1 MKLINFNEFL
11 AFKKMR
17 EKMGIPE
24 DYKPNFES
32 SEAILREIKFKE
44 IKTKGLDISI
54 DELYVAEDK
63 TLEHKDFPG
72 QKMLVYIRDFMGD
85 YVKNEKDMSSFP
97 KFHIS
102 WCSTLDTMHKSKKYD
117 RYVVSQ
123 RNDGIFLLNKTLS
136 GKVVKKDIELELLV
150 CKNCLKNL
158 GYKGYGSSY
167 QMNTHIF
174 DNFKV
179 KDFLNE
185 YNTEIYIEPTHTSI
199 SQPLNE
205 YSKDWRDISYK
216 YKESKSFICQDCGKD
231 CSKDTNELHVH
242 HVDGVKSNNNP
253 SNLEIVC
260 VKCHSKKPMHEHML
274 VNPKF
279 QRYLR

>member
-11 AFKKMR
+11 AFKNMR

-24 DYKPNFES
+24 NYKPNFEN
-32 SEAILREIKFKE
+32 LNIKITTNWSD

-54 DELYVAEDK
+54 DELYVAADK
-63 TLEHKDFPG
+63 TLEHKDYPG
-72 QKMLVYIRDFMGD
+72 QKMLVYIRDYMGD
-85 YVKNEKDMSSFP
+85 YVKDEEDMASFP

-102 WCSTLDTMHKSKKYD
+102 WCTALERMHKSKKYD

-123 RNDGIFLLNKTLS
+123 RNDGVFLLNKTLS
-136 GKVVKKDIELELLV
+136 GKIVEKDIELKLNV
-150 CKNCLKNL
+150 CKYCLGNL
-158 GYKGYGSSY
+158 NYKGYGTSY
-167 QMNTHIF
+167 QAKNEIF
-174 DNFKV
+174 NNFTV

-185 YNTEIYIEPTHTSI
+185 YNTEIYIEPTHTSL

-205 YSKDWRDISYK
+205 YSKDWTNISYN
-216 YKESKSFICQDCGKD
+216 YKKSKKFICQDCGKD

-242 HVDGVKSNNNP
+242 HVDGVKSNNSP